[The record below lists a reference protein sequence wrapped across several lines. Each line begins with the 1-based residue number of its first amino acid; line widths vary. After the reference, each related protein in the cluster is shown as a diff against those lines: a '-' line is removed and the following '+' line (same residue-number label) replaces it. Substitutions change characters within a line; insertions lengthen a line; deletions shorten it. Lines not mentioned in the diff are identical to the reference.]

1 MKNPGIKDVAEKAGV
16 SVTTV
21 SRVLN
26 NRGYISKEMYQK
38 VHQAIEEIDFHPN
51 QIARSLTKQRTN
63 TVGFL
68 LPYVSYPFFAQ
79 LSEKI
84 EMALY
89 NKGYKMLL
97 CNTIGTRNRERDH
110 LKMLKEHK
118 VDGLILG
125 NHELDF
131 EDYLKVSFPIVA
143 LDIKLGEDIPV
154 ITSNH
159 KRGGA
164 LAAQKFIDNGCK
176 KVVQIKGTGKVNTF
190 TKLRHEELETVLE
203 SNGVKCITVFHSRE
217 DISFRSDEHLQI
229 IEDVFREHE
238 DVDGFFAVD
247 VIATK
252 VLKYALIHG
261 IEVPEKLKIIS
272 YDGTMLIDLMYPQ
285 LTCIKQSYDDITN
298 SLVDTLDKMIRGEK
312 GIEMYTE
319 CPIELIEGNTTY

>member
-1 MKNPGIKDVAEKAGV
+1 
-16 SVTTV
+16 
-21 SRVLN
+21 
-26 NRGYISKEMYQK
+26 
-38 VHQAIEEIDFHPN
+38 
-51 QIARSLTKQRTN
+51 
-63 TVGFL
+63 
-68 LPYVSYPFFAQ
+68 
-79 LSEKI
+79 
-84 EMALY
+84 MALY
-89 NKGYKMLL
+89 NKGYRMLL

-159 KRGGA
+159 KMGGA
-164 LAAQKFIDNGCK
+164 LAARKFIQNGCR

-190 TKLRHEELETVLE
+190 TKLRHEELEKVLE
-203 SNGVKCITVFHSRE
+203 DNGVQCITIFHNRE
-217 DISFRSDEHLQI
+217 DISFRSDEHNEI
-229 IEDVFREHE
+229 IEDIFREHA

-252 VLKYALIHG
+252 VLKYALVHG
-261 IEVPEKLKIIS
+261 ISVPEKLKIVS

-285 LTCIKQSYDDITN
+285 LTCIKQSYDDITF
-298 SLVDTLDKMIRGEK
+298 SLVDTLDRMIK
-312 GIEMYTE
+312 GDQPIDMYTE
-319 CPIELIEGNTTY
+319 CPIELVEGNTTY